1 MTVDAFGGNRA
12 FEIVGALFARRG
24 VRQRTVEPRVDVM
37 LKAPFVQFVN
47 EEELGLWP
55 NRLGHVHVGMTVQQ
69 VVQPRRPGAGRA
81 RYQESGALSVHA
93 LSLIHIS
100 EPTRLLSISYA

>member
-1 MTVDAFGGNRA
+1 MTTDAFGGNGA
-12 FEIVGALFARRG
+12 FEIVGAFFARRR

-37 LKAPFVQFVN
+37 LKAAFVQVVN
-47 EEELGLWP
+47 EKELGLRP
-55 NRLGHVHVGMTVQQ
+55 HGLGHVHVGMTIQQ

-81 RYQESGALSVHA
+81 RYQESRALSVHA